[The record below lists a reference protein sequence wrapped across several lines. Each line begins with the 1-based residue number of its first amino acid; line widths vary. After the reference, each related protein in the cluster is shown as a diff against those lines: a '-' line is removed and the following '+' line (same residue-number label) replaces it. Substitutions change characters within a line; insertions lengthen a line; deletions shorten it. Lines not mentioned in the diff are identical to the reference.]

1 MPDEKK
7 PDEKKPIAQSTPAPN
22 LTPTQQI
29 KQGVDGVRREFVAFF
44 SQLID
49 LKKGMDREGTIISI
63 KNNKRMEGANAW
75 LLMCSIM
82 IASLGLDLNSPAV
95 IIGAMLISPLMS
107 PILGIGLAVG
117 INDRK
122 TLMIALRHLAIAI
135 GIALFTSTLYFSL
148 TPFGQETS
156 EILARTKPT
165 LLDVLVAFFGGIA
178 GIISGSRKDKS
189 NAIPGVAIATA
200 LMPPLCVCGFGIA
213 NMNQTIILS
222 SFYLFFLNTTFVAV
236 ATYIIVRLLDFP
248 FKAYIDPVE
257 RRKTRLM
264 VIGICLLLILPSLS
278 ILSTV
283 YQENKIN
290 NNINAFLGEYFG
302 ESVDAWGLLQTD
314 STSVLNIK
322 VYGSNAIMQN
332 MEEYQQG
339 LVKYGIE
346 DTKIQLIPTS
356 EISLEKFE
364 QLKAKVTNVDLEF
377 SKQLDQ
383 ALQAK
388 SEKDILIERLKLRL
402 DSLQRDSLPYF
413 QLCMQAKTVFTDLQK
428 IDIATNQTINAGGQ
442 KTPIVLVNWQ
452 KGKSIRSKRESEAK
466 LYNFIKVS
474 TKVDTLQIIRY

>member
-1 MPDEKK
+1 MPE
-7 PDEKKPIAQSTPAPN
+7 EKKPIEKKSEEKTSPSQN

-29 KQGVDGVRREFVAFF
+29 KEGVNGIRGEFTTFF
-44 SQLID
+44 AQLID
-49 LKKGMDREGTIISI
+49 LKKGMDREGTIINI

-290 NNINAFLGEYFG
+290 NNIEAFLNEYFG

-314 STSVLNIK
+314 STNLLNIK
-322 VYGSNAIMQN
+322 VYGSNAVKKNIK
-332 MEEYQQG
+332 EYQEG
-339 LVKYGIE
+339 LLKYGIE

-364 QLKAKVTNVDLEF
+364 QLNAKVTNVDLAF

-388 SEKDILIERLKLRL
+388 SEKDILIEDLKLQL

-428 IDIATNQTINAGGQ
+428 IDIATNQTTNTGGP
-442 KTPIVLVNWQ
+442 KMPVVLVNWQ
-452 KGKSIRSKRESEAK
+452 KGKSRLSKKESEAK